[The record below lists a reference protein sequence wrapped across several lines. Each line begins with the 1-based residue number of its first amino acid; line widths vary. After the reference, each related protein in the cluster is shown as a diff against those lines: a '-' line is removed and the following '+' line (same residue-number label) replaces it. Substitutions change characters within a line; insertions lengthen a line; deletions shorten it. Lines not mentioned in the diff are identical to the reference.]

1 MVPPDS
7 CRISPV
13 PHYSGYSSTNSS
25 FTYGPFT
32 LCGAAFQAASI
43 HLRRSCDKSY
53 YPRACKHA
61 LVWAVSRSLATTWEI
76 TVVFF
81 SFRYL
86 DVSVPGVRLP
96 PIARGDIPTTSLP
109 GWVAP
114 FGHPRINAS
123 LQLPAAFR
131 SLARPSSP
139 LYAKASTVCPSVALS
154 CMACTTRM
162 GRPPQQSIAFE
173 LDLPRSKIA
182 VYRRRTTVHTFSF
195 LFYYPHYVKELT
207 SIHPEV
213 NPASKISREPDPG
226 ASPACP

>member
-13 PHYSGYSSTNSS
+13 PHYSGYASQTPR

-32 LCGAAFQAASI
+32 LFGAAFQAASI
-43 HLRRSCDKSY
+43 HELFAYESSY
-53 YPRACKHA
+53 YPSACKHA

-76 TVVFF
+76 TVVFS

-86 DVSVPGVRLP
+86 DVSVPGVCF
-96 PIARGDIPTTSLP
+96 PTRS
-109 GWVAP
+109 GYSDKSEWVSP

-139 LYAKASTVCPSVALS
+139 LYA
-154 CMACTTRM
+154 
-162 GRPPQQSIAFE
+162 
-173 LDLPRSKIA
+173 
-182 VYRRRTTVHTFSF
+182 
-195 LFYYPHYVKELT
+195 
-207 SIHPEV
+207 
-213 NPASKISREPDPG
+213 
-226 ASPACP
+226 

>member
-76 TVVFF
+76 TVVFS

-86 DVSVPGVRLP
+86 DVSVPGVCP
-96 PIARGDIPTTSLP
+96 TPMAWYPDKIGMGCPIRTPADQRFFAAPRGFSQLSTSFIASVCL
-109 GWVAP
+109 GIHRTP
-114 FGHPRINAS
+114 F
-123 LQLPAAFR
+123 
-131 SLARPSSP
+131 
-139 LYAKASTVCPSVALS
+139 ST
-154 CMACTTRM
+154 
-162 GRPPQQSIAFE
+162 
-173 LDLPRSKIA
+173 
-182 VYRRRTTVHTFSF
+182 
-195 LFYYPHYVKELT
+195 
-207 SIHPEV
+207 
-213 NPASKISREPDPG
+213 
-226 ASPACP
+226 